1 MKNHHGVKSRLSI
14 AIASALS
21 STLFIS
27 ASATY
32 AQSESLDEI
41 LVVGSRASLSSAI
54 QKQRDSNKVSG
65 VVDSDA
71 IGNFADINVAES
83 LRRISGIM
91 VENDQGEGR
100 YVSVRGMNTDLNS
113 MTINGVSTAS
123 PEDRRG
129 VILDG
134 VPSDLLQTMTVYK
147 TLTPDLD
154 AGTIGGAIDL
164 ETITAFSYDD
174 RFVRLKAETSYNQL
188 TEDSS
193 NPKLAATFADRWDVA
208 GGELGVA
215 LVLSDQTRRIVA
227 ENNETGGWGKEAPNN
242 DYEMRFYDLERE
254 RSGIVLNLDF
264 VSDAGNTYYTHLFH
278 NEYTDTEWRA
288 KWETRD
294 GLEDNDPVINGSV
307 FSYAN
312 SRVDTEGKNRTE
324 IRQIDSAQIGAK
336 FEINERSGL
345 EIEFFTSRAEQDDTQ
360 SYNAIFRSG
369 KVDQPITYDAADS
382 RKPTVTFPAA
392 FYNAQSFNLKA
403 WESDYSL
410 NTDENTGATLDYRY
424 AYSNNTELQ
433 TGVKFS
439 AREKINNFNFCAYE
453 PINDVNLA
461 EVKNLFLSPFLSTK
475 AGPTP
480 TFDQVKAFR
489 DNLGAGSYALSD
501 GTTCRNPGVFFEMS
515 GDEEEESIPADWSTE
530 EDVTSVYA
538 MATSQFGDATWI
550 YGIRYE
556 DTKTTYRGKNYDGD
570 GFAGNVS
577 YNNDYSFLA
586 PSLNLKYSLADD
598 QLLRIGLFRSL
609 VRPGFSASRAGAF
622 VNTEDNEIAGGN
634 PNLDP
639 TTAWNFDVSF
649 EYYLSE
655 ESFFGAGI
663 FYKRID
669 DSIVEVVANDSLFRG
684 NIYTIAETFA
694 NTDVSTIKGFEA
706 SYQTAFDN
714 GFLFV
719 LNYTYTDGE
728 TDLPQNATNGVRT
741 IPFFKQA
748 KNSANLSV
756 GYDRGPWDIRLA
768 TNFRSNYLDEV
779 GGAALDDRYTD
790 NHMQIDIT
798 ARYEWSENIMIS
810 AEAINLNDRPEYYYF
825 GDRTR
830 LSQYDEYGTTFGAG
844 LRINF

>member
-1 MKNHHGVKSRLSI
+1 MKNYHGAKSRLSI

-21 STLFIS
+21 STLFVS
-27 ASATY
+27 ASASY

-41 LVVGSRASLSSAI
+41 LVIGSRASLSSAI

-154 AGTIGGAIDL
+154 ADTIGGAIDL

-193 NPKLAATFADRWDVA
+193 NPKLAATFADRWDVS
-208 GGELGVA
+208 GGEFGVA
-215 LVLSDQTRRIVA
+215 VVLSDQTRRIVA
-227 ENNETGGWGKEAPNN
+227 ENNETGGWGAEAPNN

-264 VSDAGNTYYTHLFH
+264 VSDSGNTYYAHLFH

-336 FEINERSGL
+336 FEINERSGV
-345 EIEFFTSRAEQDDTQ
+345 EIEFFTSQAEQDDTQ

-369 KVDQPITYDAADS
+369 KINQPITYDAADS
-382 RKPTVTFPAA
+382 QKPTVTFPAA
-392 FYNAQSFNLKA
+392 FYNANNFNLKA

-410 NTDENTGATLDYRY
+410 NTDENTGATVDYRY
-424 AYSNNTELQ
+424 SYSSNTEIQ
-433 TGVKFS
+433 TGLKFS
-439 AREKINNFNFCAYE
+439 AREKVNNFNFCGYE

-461 EVKNLFLSPFLSTK
+461 EVNNLTLSPFLASK

-556 DTKTTYRGKNYDGD
+556 DTKTTYRGKSYDGD

-598 QLLRIGLFRSL
+598 QLLRIGIFRSL

-655 ESFFGAGI
+655 ESFFGAGL

-694 NTDVSTIKGFEA
+694 NTDASTIQGFEA

-728 TDLPQNATNGVRT
+728 TDLPQNAANGART

-768 TNFRSNYLDEV
+768 TNFRSNYLDSV
-779 GGAALDDRYTD
+779 GDAALNDRYTD

-825 GDRTR
+825 GNRTR